1 MTRRP
6 LSTKA
11 RVELF
16 RVTGGI
22 CHICAGKIQ
31 VGQAWEVEHVIPLAQ
46 GGEDGGDNLR
56 PAHVACHRVK
66 TSQDATDTAK
76 AKRRE
81 ARHLGIKRSTSRPL
95 PGSKASGLRKRM
107 DGTVSRRGHSND

>member
-16 RVTGGI
+16 RLTGGI
-22 CHICAGKIQ
+22 CHICAGWIQ

-81 ARHLGIKRSTSRPL
+81 ARHLGIKRTTSRPL
-95 PGSKASGLRKRM
+95 PGSKASGIRKRFN
-107 DGTVSRRGHSND
+107 GTVERRET